1 MYGSCA
7 TDLDLPSSDLDVV
20 VCGLDQSELAA
31 ILARSQ
37 GLSLSPSKPDVQS
50 NQSEKGAADRTS
62 TEESGPSQSPEK
74 QVCGDGTL
82 PQYPLNGKPM
92 TTNAER
98 VVTLALELERQPWA
112 VHVKA
117 IPTATVPVIKILADP
132 ARFQGETRAGGEWLV
147 HHPQSSPSP
156 SSSEPNDKIPP
167 YPNAQTL
174 MPWRGADV
182 VNGLL
187 SVDITFEGPEH
198 GGIGSTIF
206 STRVV
211 DEFSRESGLP
221 SDSTAPVQ
229 VLMVLKELLAQR
241 RLNEPFSGG
250 LSSYALLLLV
260 ISLVRERGIIRKELE
275 LVERQRKLVAAGGG
289 NAVPQDPPQQ
299 PVGNQKN
306 SRTSKDG
313 TRSQDQKKQ
322 GKLLEQAFSAKSKS
336 VTPSSPANA
345 FAPIN
350 EKAKKQEKSEGEAS
364 RASGTVGMQ
373 RSSPASSSWAS
384 VAGKTSLPQLSKMT
398 NQDGGDSDVTV
409 EKKNSTPKKMGS
421 FADAASKG
429 ISKAVANVES
439 TTKILSN
446 TSDLAKGKAKGTENK
461 QVIGTVS
468 GSGKNKDATEVALGK
483 TMTSKLPATASVFEP
498 SSSPSHNGSVP
509 TKPNTSMAD
518 ESSSFFPQSF
528 HDVIEVLCS
537 GETTP
542 GKLLMHFLL
551 FYGQHFD
558 SHSTAI
564 DYSNT
569 HARDPNA
576 NNGYAV
582 PSPYMQRRN
591 TGFYDPVTGMF
602 TVDPIVIFDPLV
614 GAEANNVARSCFAWS
629 SIRWVFAQSYMTLS
643 SAVEMSAGHHPEQG
657 NQPINSPN
665 QDPSTWQRESTSSR
679 QQEAPWGVPYRHD
692 ESGNVIFDPKTP
704 LLELLLSF

>member
-1 MYGSCA
+1 VQMYGSCA

-20 VCGLDQSELAA
+20 VCGLDQSERAAVLAQA
-31 ILARSQ
+31 Q
-37 GLSLSPSKPDVQS
+37 GMTSSPSKTDIKLFESESLAVDHMHPEHFRADESPAKAVRIDGAQS
-50 NQSEKGAADRTS
+50 SF
-62 TEESGPSQSPEK
+62 
-74 QVCGDGTL
+74 
-82 PQYPLNGKPM
+82 PLNYKPM

-132 ARFQGETRAGGEWLV
+132 ARLHGGARAGGEWLV
-147 HHPQSSPSP
+147 RHSQDIHP
-156 SSSEPNDKIPP
+156 SSSPDPSD
-167 YPNAQTL
+167 T
-174 MPWRGADV
+174 MPTYGNVQSQMSWRGADV

-206 STRVV
+206 STRVM
-211 DEFSRESGLP
+211 DEFSTESGLP
-221 SDSTAPVQ
+221 ADYTAPVQ

-260 ISLVRERGIIRKELE
+260 VSVVRERAIIRKELE

-289 NAVPQDPPQQ
+289 NAVLQDPLQQ
-299 PVGNQKN
+299 APGNQKN
-306 SRTSKDG
+306 GRDRTPGQDAQKHARKSLEPTLSTTSRTL
-313 TRSQDQKKQ
+313 TQ
-322 GKLLEQAFSAKSKS
+322 
-336 VTPSSPANA
+336 SSPSYSYVPTDRKGKNK
-345 FAPIN
+345 
-350 EKAKKQEKSEGEAS
+350 EKAEGIDAN
-364 RASGTVGMQ
+364 SGGGLHGARPV
-373 RSSPASSSWAS
+373 ASSWAS
-384 VAGKTSLPQLSKMT
+384 IAGKTSSFQTTTSR
-398 NQDGGDSDVTV
+398 GECDSNVTV
-409 EKKNSTPKKMGS
+409 EKKNVPLKKMGS
-421 FADAASKG
+421 FADA
-429 ISKAVANVES
+429 V
-439 TTKILSN
+439 
-446 TSDLAKGKAKGTENK
+446 AKGTSK
-461 QVIGTVS
+461 AAVDVDSKKKGTKSSDQNRGKVKGADNEKRSWRNLES
-468 GSGKNKDATEVALGK
+468 GEHQGKAV
-483 TMTSKLPATASVFEP
+483 TSKLPATAPVFEP
-498 SSSPSHNGSVP
+498 NSSLSHNGSVP
-509 TKPNTSMAD
+509 TKPNTSLGE
-518 ESSSFFPQSF
+518 ESRSFFPQSF

-569 HARDPNA
+569 HERDPSA

-582 PSPYMQRRN
+582 ASPYMQRRN
-591 TGFYDPVTGMF
+591 RGFYDPVTGMF

-643 SAVEMSAGHHPEQG
+643 SAVEMSAGQVPELG
-657 NQPINSPN
+657 HQPTTSHTKVPGAGQSESSSFHQ
-665 QDPSTWQRESTSSR
+665 QD
-679 QQEAPWGVPYRHD
+679 APWGVPYRHD
-692 ESGNVIFDPKTP
+692 ESGNVILDPKTP